1 MTTTT
6 KMIDPPGGWQYGFPK
21 PYTPLPGETLVEWL
35 VREGYP
41 AVEAEW
47 AINHIRY
54 WETDGVLQ
62 PPVQSRQDVSVQEA
76 LQSGL
81 EAKRLEFYA
90 DLRTILNRLASDG
103 DKIQDIATILDPL
116 LQYAFDTGWNLGY
129 DYRANR

>member
-47 AINHIRY
+47 AINHLRY

-62 PPVQSRQDVSVQEA
+62 SPVQPRPAMPAQTVPYLNRR
-76 LQSGL
+76 LQ
-81 EAKRLEFYA
+81 FYV
-90 DLRTILNRLASDG
+90 DLRKILNRLASDE
-103 DKIQDIATILDPL
+103 DKIHDIATILDPL
-116 LQYAFDTGWNLGY
+116 LQYAFSTGWAQGY
-129 DYRANR
+129 DYRAKH